1 MKTILKIG
9 SYFCQTT
16 TGAESLE
23 LLSLQ
28 QENTQ
33 VKRTAQQLAIW
44 LRLEIETNS
53 DKSKKK
59 RLTHPVVLHMVRV
72 VLVVRA
78 MMMVRRG
85 EVGVVRAGRLLT
97 MGVVGRGRTVSR
109 ERMRQLT

>member
-1 MKTILKIG
+1 MKIIPKIG

-33 VKRTAQQLAIW
+33 VKKTAQQLVIW
-44 LRLEIETNS
+44 LRLEIEINS
-53 DKSKKK
+53 DRSKK
-59 RLTHPVVLHMVRV
+59 RLAHPVVLHMVRV

-78 MMMVRRG
+78 VMMVRRG

-97 MGVVGRGRTVSR
+97 MGVVGRGRTMRR